1 MTPPLARSQ
10 LTFRPAHARQLRIAS
25 CAVRRRLAN
34 MTDPLLDVLSRRLGA
49 IPVGW
54 AGATATSPYV
64 NFGDALSPVMVA
76 LCTGLPV
83 ARVPFG
89 STAPRLAAVGTIG
102 HGFAGGTVWF
112 WGTGSSLH
120 RNPFAPGEEKQL
132 YTTPADTTIRIAATR
147 GPISEHVLGAAGAI
161 AAPGIYGD
169 PVWLLPRFHRRPVKQ
184 RWDLGVILHLS
195 DLTDR
200 AFEVHFNPLHE
211 RYVVPPEFAGRV
223 KLINTVTPVSVQALF
238 DKVDEIR
245 SCRRIVST
253 SLHGLVIP
261 ESYGIPCLYFAVRG
275 KTGLAEV
282 PPELDTGIDPRILD
296 LYGGLR
302 LARFPIYVQPRR
314 QRTDWDQVIRA
325 VDAAWEP
332 RAFDGDA
339 LLAALP
345 VAAAPVAVPDT
356 NSGLGTAAA
365 ARDDARPWHR
375 GGDGQRPALS
385 AAAKAAG
392 SRA

>member
-1 MTPPLARSQ
+1 MARS
-10 LTFRPAHARQLRIAS
+10 
-25 CAVRRRLAN
+25 
-34 MTDPLLDVLSRRLGA
+34 LLDTLSRRLGA
-49 IPVGW
+49 VPLGW
-54 AGATATSPYV
+54 AGATAAAPYV

-102 HGFAGGTVWF
+102 HGFAGGAVWF
-112 WGTGSSLH
+112 WGTGSSLW
-120 RNPFAPGEEKQL
+120 RNPFAPADQKQP
-132 YTTPADTTIRIAATR
+132 YATPPDTAITIAATR
-147 GPISEHVLGAAGAI
+147 GPISERVLSGEGSI
-161 AAPGIYGD
+161 AAPGIWGD
-169 PVWLLPRFHRRPVKQ
+169 PVWLLPRFHRRKVTP

-211 RYVVPPEFAGRV
+211 RYVVPPEFAGSVR
-223 KLINTVTPVSVQALF
+223 LINTVTPVSVRAVF
-238 DKVDEIR
+238 DKIDEIR

-275 KTGLAEV
+275 KAGLAEV
-282 PPELDTGIDPRILD
+282 PPDLDTGIDPRILD

-314 QRTDWDQVIRA
+314 QRTDWAAVMRA
-325 VDAAWEP
+325 VDAAWAP

-339 LLAALP
+339 LIAALP
-345 VAAAPVAVPDT
+345 VAPAPVAVPEGMAVWQLPLLRGLALGHGTDEVMDT
-356 NSGLGTAAA
+356 ARLYAQA
-365 ARDDARPWHR
+365 ARQAAR
-375 GGDGQRPALS
+375 A
-385 AAAKAAG
+385 
-392 SRA
+392 